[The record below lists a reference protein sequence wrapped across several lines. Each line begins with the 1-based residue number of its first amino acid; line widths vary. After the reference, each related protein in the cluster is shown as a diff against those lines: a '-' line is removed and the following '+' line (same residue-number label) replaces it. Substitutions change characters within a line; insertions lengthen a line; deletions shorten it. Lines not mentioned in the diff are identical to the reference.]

1 MAPLHWRTQL
11 MKKGSSIIDLEKEHM
26 IIDELNQKAL
36 KISNAVLVPSN
47 ISEIKIKNTF
57 RQYLCEALKIKL
69 NWNSKQQRN
78 RGSKCI
84 LRSQLVTILGRKA
97 LFKKEEI
104 P

>member
-57 RQYLCEALKIKL
+57 RQ
-69 NWNSKQQRN
+69 
-78 RGSKCI
+78 
-84 LRSQLVTILGRKA
+84 
-97 LFKKEEI
+97 
-104 P
+104 